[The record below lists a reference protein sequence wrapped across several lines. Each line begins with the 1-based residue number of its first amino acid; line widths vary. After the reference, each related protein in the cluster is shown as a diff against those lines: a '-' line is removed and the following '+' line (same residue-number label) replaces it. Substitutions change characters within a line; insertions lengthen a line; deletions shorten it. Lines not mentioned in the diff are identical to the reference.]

1 MPVTREPVHLTR
13 VEFAS
18 VVATERTEWTFARIH
33 DAAGVSADVELTS
46 GDDTCEVVR
55 LVTDATASLKGA
67 PIASEADV
75 PAMLD
80 LDEHRPRRDLA
91 LATALSA
98 LRTGASIIQAVK
110 CGVSLTVAL
119 GGQQRDSVP
128 LYANINR
135 GLFATPRTPSDF
147 AAAAER
153 AVRGGFRA
161 VKCAPFDEV
170 GPEGGTDAV
179 RLARPGIRRAAA
191 VRDAVGPDVT
201 LLVDCHSR
209 FDIESAVI
217 VAEELAELGIDW
229 FEEPVQPTEDSAG
242 LARIAARVPV
252 VVAGG
257 EKGYGEKLFA
267 DLIARGAVEVIMPDI
282 KYCGGVAVA
291 ARSGIAAVQA
301 GGGVSLH
308 SPSGP
313 VSLLASGHVTAAMPG
328 AMPLEHAVYEADWR
342 ADLLT
347 PPELVSYGRLHV
359 PAGLGLGAELN
370 WDLLRRMGRVWRT

>member
-1 MPVTREPVHLTR
+1 MTTEPLNLDR

-18 VVATERTEWTFARIH
+18 VVVTERTEWTFARFH
-33 DAAGVSADVELTS
+33 DAAGASADVELTA
-46 GDDTCEVVR
+46 GDHTGEVVR
-55 LVTDATASLKGA
+55 LVAEAVASLRGA

-75 PAMLD
+75 PAMLG
-80 LDEHRPRRDLA
+80 LDERRLRRDLA
-91 LATALSA
+91 LATAVST
-98 LRTGASIIQAVK
+98 LRTGVSVIQAANG
-110 CGVSLTVAL
+110 GVSLTEAL

-170 GPEGGTDAV
+170 GPEGGTDEAV

-291 ARSGIAAVQA
+291 ARSGMAAIEA

-328 AMPLEHAVYEADWR
+328 AMPLEYAVYEADWR

-347 PPELVSYGRLHV
+347 PPERVEDGRLRLNGN
-359 PAGLGLGAELN
+359 AGLGAQLS
-370 WDLLRRMGRVWRT
+370 WDLLRRVGRVWHT

>member
-1 MPVTREPVHLTR
+1 MPVTTEPVHLDR

-18 VVATERTEWTFARIH
+18 VVATERTEWTFARIR
-33 DAAGVSADVELTS
+33 DSAGASADVELTA
-46 GDDTCEVVR
+46 GEHTGEVVR
-55 LVTDATASLKGA
+55 LVAEAVASLRGA

-75 PAMLD
+75 PAMLG
-80 LDEHRPRRDLA
+80 LDERRLRRDLA
-91 LATALSA
+91 LATAVSA
-98 LRTGASIIQAVK
+98 LRTGVSVVQAVK
-110 CGVSLTVAL
+110 AGISLTEAL
-119 GGQQRDSVP
+119 GGEPLDSVP

-135 GLFATPRTPSDF
+135 GLFATQRMPADF
-147 AAAAER
+147 AKAAEQ
-153 AVRGGFRA
+153 AVREGFRA

-170 GPEGGTDAV
+170 SPDGGPDEAV

-191 VRDAVGPDVT
+191 VRDAIGPDVT
-201 LLVDCHSR
+201 FLVDCHSR

-217 VAEELAELGIDW
+217 VAEDLAELDISW
-229 FEEPVQPTEDSAG
+229 FEEPVQPTEDAAG

-252 VVAGG
+252 VVVGG

-267 DLIARGAVEVIMPDI
+267 DLIARGAVEVIMPDV
-282 KYCGGVAVA
+282 KYCGGAAVA
-291 ARSGIAAVQA
+291 ARSGLAAIKA

-347 PPELVSYGRLHV
+347 PL
-359 PAGLGLGAELN
+359 
-370 WDLLRRMGRVWRT
+370 